1 MRIKKILVPVD
12 FSEYAESALK
22 YALFWAE
29 AFSAEL
35 TLLHV
40 NTLFHEHFDYDMLIE
55 RYREEIDQQERYIRK
70 WMREQDLHVAR
81 SKVKLDFEVL
91 RSRSAAGSILD
102 FIPEGGYDLVV
113 MGTHGRTGA
122 RHLFLGSVA
131 EKVARLSP
139 VPVFTTHKEIEVHGI
154 RRILVPVD
162 FSNFSKTLVASAL
175 EIGQAFD
182 ARVHL
187 LHVLERLTVTSF
199 RWMSENAW
207 PYFKMDEDLRSRVT
221 GMLREL
227 PENPDDSRLVYEV
240 VKAPHAYEAVVDYA
254 GTQEVDL
261 IIMGTRGFS
270 KFDYFWLWGS
280 TAERVLRLATC
291 PVLTER
297 VGVEETALQEA

>member
-12 FSEYAESALK
+12 FSEYSESALK
-22 YALFWAE
+22 YALFWGE
-29 AFSAEL
+29 AFSAEI

-55 RYREEIDQQERYIRK
+55 RYREEIDQQESRIRK
-70 WMREQDLHVAR
+70 WMREHELHVGR
-81 SKVKLDFEVL
+81 SKVKLNFEVL
-91 RSRSAAGSILD
+91 RSRSAANSILD
-102 FIPEGGYDLVV
+102 YITQEKFDLVV

-139 VPVFTTHKEIEVHGI
+139 VPVFTAHKDMEIHGI

-162 FSNFSKTLVASAL
+162 FSDFSRTLVGSAL
-175 EIGQAFD
+175 EIARVFD

-207 PYFKMDEDLRSRVT
+207 PYFKMDEDLRARVT
-221 GMLREL
+221 GMLRDLTET
-227 PENPDDSRLVYEV
+227 PDDPRLAYEV
-240 VKAPHAYEAVVDYA
+240 VKAPHAYEAVIEYA
-254 GTQEVDL
+254 GTRKMDL

-297 VGVEETALQEA
+297 VGVGEAALQEA

>member
-12 FSEYAESALK
+12 FSEYSESALK
-22 YALFWAE
+22 YALFWGE

-55 RYREEIDQQERYIRK
+55 RYREEIDQQESHIRK
-70 WMREQDLHVAR
+70 WMREHELHVGR
-81 SKVKLDFEVL
+81 SKVKLNFEVL
-91 RSRSAAGSILD
+91 RSHSAANSILD
-102 FIPEGGYDLVV
+102 FITQEKFDLVV
-113 MGTHGRTGA
+113 MGTHGRTGT

-139 VPVFTTHKEIEVHGI
+139 VPVFTTHKDMEIHGI

-162 FSNFSKTLVASAL
+162 FSEFSKTLVSSAL
-175 EIGQAFD
+175 QIGQAFD

-187 LHVLERLTVTSF
+187 LHVLERMTVTSF
-199 RWMSENAW
+199 RWMSENVW

-221 GMLREL
+221 GMLRDLTET
-227 PENPDDSRLVYEV
+227 PDDPGLVYEV
-240 VKAPHAYEAVVDYA
+240 VKAPHAYEAVIEYA
-254 GTQEVDL
+254 GTQEIDL

-280 TAERVLRLATC
+280 TAERVLRLAPC

-297 VGVEETALQEA
+297 VGAEEAVLQDA

>member
-1 MRIKKILVPVD
+1 MRIKKILIPVD
-12 FSEYAESALK
+12 FSEFSEIALK
-22 YALFWAE
+22 YALLWGE

-40 NTLFHEHFDYDMLIE
+40 NTLFHEHFEYDMLIE
-55 RYREEIDQQERYIRK
+55 RYREEIDQQETQIRK
-70 WMREQDLHVAR
+70 WMREHDLHVGR
-81 SKVKLDFEVL
+81 SKVRLNFEVL

-102 FIPEGGYDLVV
+102 FITEEKFDLVV

-139 VPVFTTHKEIEVHGI
+139 VPVFTTHKDMEIRGI

-162 FSNFSKTLVASAL
+162 FSDFSKTLVNSAL
-175 EIGQAFD
+175 EIGRVFD

-199 RWMSENAW
+199 RWMSENVW
-207 PYFKMDEDLRSRVT
+207 PYFRMDEDLRGRVT
-221 GMLREL
+221 GMLRDL
-227 PENPDDSRLVYEV
+227 VGIPDDPRLVYDV
-240 VKAPHAYEAVVDYA
+240 VKAPHAYEAVVNYA
-254 GTQEVDL
+254 GSQGVDL
-261 IIMGTRGFS
+261 IVMGTRGFS

-280 TAERVLRLATC
+280 TAERVLRLAPC

-297 VGVEETALQEA
+297 VGVEEAALLDA

>member
-1 MRIKKILVPVD
+1 MQVKKILVPVD
-12 FSEYAESALK
+12 FSEFSESALK
-22 YALFWAE
+22 YALLWGE

-40 NTLFHEHFDYDMLIE
+40 NTLFHEHFDYDTLIE
-55 RYREEIDQQERYIRK
+55 RYREEIAQQETHIRK
-70 WMREQDLHVAR
+70 WMREHHLHVGR
-81 SKVKLDFEVL
+81 SKVKLNFEVL
-91 RSRSAAGSILD
+91 RSRSAANSILD
-102 FIPEGGYDLVV
+102 FITQEKFDLVV

-139 VPVFTTHKEIEVHGI
+139 VPVFTTHQDLEIRGI

-162 FSNFSKTLVASAL
+162 FSDFSRTLVGSAL
-175 EIGQAFD
+175 EIGRAFD

-199 RWMSENAW
+199 RWMSENVW
-207 PYFKMDEDLRSRVT
+207 PYFKMDEDLRGRVT
-221 GMLREL
+221 GMLRDLAET
-227 PENPDDSRLVYEV
+227 PDDPRLVYEV
-240 VKAPHAYEAVVDYA
+240 VKAPHAYEAVIDYA
-254 GTQEVDL
+254 GTQEIDL
-261 IIMGTRGFS
+261 IVMGTRGFS

-297 VGVEETALQEA
+297 VGVEETALQDA